1 MEQLR
6 TLVRTERT
14 RLLHRPMAWILGII
28 LGGLTG
34 LIYLSL
40 TLALLVPEGQ
50 GGISTSDTEQLRE
63 LLILPEGFGSG
74 FAMINGFATIM
85 LIILAA
91 GIFGSEF
98 SWGTVRTSLIAGVSR
113 DRFYAGKI
121 IALLTVGA
129 AVTLMTAILA
139 FGASLAAGLIVDG
152 SLYTDEWLNTG
163 FVVDA
168 IFIVMR
174 GYLGV
179 AIWILIAA
187 TVTLLTRSLAA
198 GIGLTLGLNIG
209 GDVILSLLSTA
220 GDAGRWVARLFPN
233 AAVSALS
240 AMNSADP
247 PSYGWT
253 DYAWITANL
262 LIYATA
268 AVAVAIITFRRM
280 DIIAATD

>member
-50 GGISTSDTEQLRE
+50 GGISNSDTAQLRE

-74 FAMINGFATIM
+74 FAMINSFATIM

-121 IALLTVGA
+121 IALLTLGA

-179 AIWILIAA
+179 AIWILIAS
-187 TVTLLTRSLAA
+187 TITLVTHSLAA
-198 GIGLTLGLNIG
+198 GVGVAIGLNIL
-209 GDVILSLLSTA
+209 GDIVLALLRSIGTI
-220 GDAGRWVARLFPN
+220 GEWVARVFPN
-233 AAVSALS
+233 EAVNAL
-240 AMNSADP
+240 ANMNSANP
-247 PSYGWT
+247 PPMVLRTMPGSLPICSSTPLPWSP
-253 DYAWITANL
+253 
-262 LIYATA
+262 
-268 AVAVAIITFRRM
+268 
-280 DIIAATD
+280 